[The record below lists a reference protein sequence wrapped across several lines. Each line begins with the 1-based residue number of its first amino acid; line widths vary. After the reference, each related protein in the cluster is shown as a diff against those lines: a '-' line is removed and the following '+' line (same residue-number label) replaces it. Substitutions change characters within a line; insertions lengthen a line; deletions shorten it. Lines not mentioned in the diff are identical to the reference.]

1 MPHMMNDA
9 AFRAYA
15 IACSIL
21 VLKMSV
27 AGLMT
32 AATRSRV
39 KQFLNPEDARVL
51 GGAGVMQEHP
61 DVMRMLR
68 MHRNDLENILPFF
81 TVGLIFV
88 LMGASAFR
96 RPGLFLH
103 FHRRADRSY
112 DYLRRENAAVENG
125 GVRGRYAVHGRDGG
139 ADSDRRALTGRRKI
153 ARFSS
158 SFRSASGPPP

>member
-1 MPHMMNDA
+1 MPHMINDA

-21 VLKMSV
+21 VLKMS
-27 AGLMT
+27 AAALMT

-68 MHRNDLENILPFF
+68 MHRDDLENILPFF

-88 LMGASAFR
+88 LMGASAF
-96 RPGLFLH
+96 GAQVYFYT
-103 FHRRADRSY
+103 FT
-112 DYLRRENAAVENG
+112 AA
-125 GVRGRYAVHGRDGG
+125 RIVHTITYVAKMQPWRTVAFVVGTLCTVGMVVQILI
-139 ADSDRRALTGRRKI
+139 AAL
-153 ARFSS
+153 
-158 SFRSASGPPP
+158 